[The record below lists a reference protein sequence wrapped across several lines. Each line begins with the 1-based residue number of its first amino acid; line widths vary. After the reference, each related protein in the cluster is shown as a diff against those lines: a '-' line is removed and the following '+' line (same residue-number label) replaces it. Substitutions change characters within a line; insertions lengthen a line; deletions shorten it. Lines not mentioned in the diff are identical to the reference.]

1 MTDDRWA
8 RLEALFEDIADL
20 PAEQQAHRLA
30 EVRAEDPSLGRELEA
45 LLRFDQTGE
54 APLEEAV
61 HGAVASILDRDGPD
75 RSGTR
80 LGPYRIVEELGHGGM
95 GTVYLAE
102 RADEAYEARVAIK
115 LIRGGIASR
124 EQIRRFKAERQIL
137 ASLNH
142 PNIAR
147 LLDGGTTPDGLPFVV
162 MELIEGEP
170 IDQYCDRLRLSVRDR
185 IHLFRSVCDA
195 VAYAHRNLVVH
206 RDLKPGN
213 ILVTADGVPKLLDF
227 GIAKLVEADARAQ
240 ETRTMVA
247 MTPAYASPEQVRG
260 GAVTTATDVYALG
273 TVLYELLTGRPAH
286 RFETRTPGEIE
297 RVICQEGPERPSTA
311 VSREWTAEPGS
322 GGASPGDVGGARRV
336 DPSKLKSLLTGDLDT
351 IVMMALRKEPE
362 RRYQSVEAFSN
373 DLANYLLDLPVSA
386 RADAFGYR
394 AGKFLARNR
403 TAVVGVAAA
412 LLVVSSLVVFYTVRL
427 ANERDRARIEATKAE
442 TLSSFL
448 AGLFAIEDRDPVAG
462 AAVTAREL
470 LDKGVETVSVLDDPE
485 VKGDLL
491 FSMAIAYDNLGL
503 YDQAT
508 PLFEESEQISI
519 EVLGPD
525 AVETAAVRTALANNL
540 FERGDYEAADS
551 IYQGAIPLFVD
562 EPTQYAATLSNR
574 GRALSR
580 LGRTAE
586 ARTAYEQ
593 ALALQDDLEG
603 DRRPSRAVILTLL
616 GQVALD
622 EDDRD
627 GAEDYARQAVAIE
640 RELDAEGLG
649 TLSVSL
655 QSLGAILVSQRKLDE
670 AEVALRESLD
680 LDEARMGPNHPA
692 LGPTLTE
699 LSRIR
704 LLQGDPEGALP
715 YQRRAVEIG
724 RARGEDHADVAYD
737 LVSLAQVLNSAGE
750 SAEAE
755 SVAREAV
762 RMSRATDGPES
773 PFLAR
778 AILTLGV
785 VLEGRNDPRAALE
798 ALDQAVGIA
807 EGALPPGHSFTANLH
822 MNRGR
827 IRAASGDRSGAEVDL
842 LSAYEVHR
850 ETFGETDPR
859 TLRIAE
865 SLSELYLEWGRGDDA
880 ERWRETARDQG
891 L

>member
-8 RLEALFEDIADL
+8 RLEALFEELADL
-20 PAEQQAHRLA
+20 PDEQRAERLA
-30 EVRAEDPSLGRELEA
+30 EVRLDDASLADEVEG
-45 LLRFDQTGE
+45 LLRFDRTGE

-61 HGAVASILDRDGPD
+61 QGAVATILDRDGPD
-75 RSGTR
+75 RAGTR
-80 LGPYRIVEELGHGGM
+80 LGPYRIVGELGHGGM

-102 RADEAYEARVAIK
+102 RDDDTYEARVAIK
-115 LIRGGIASR
+115 LIRGGIASK

-170 IDQYCDRLRLSVRDR
+170 IDEYCDRLRLSVRDR

-213 ILVTADGVPKLLDF
+213 ILVTAEGVPKLLDF
-227 GIAKLVEADARAQ
+227 GIAKLVEPDARAP

-260 GAVTTATDVYALG
+260 DAVTTATDVYALG

-286 RFETRTPGEIE
+286 RFGTGTPGEIE

-311 VSREWTAEPGS
+311 VSREWTAAHDD
-322 GGASPGDVGGARRV
+322 GGPSAADVGGARRV
-336 DPSKLKSLLTGDLDT
+336 DASKLRSLLTGDLDT

-373 DLANYLLDLPVSA
+373 DLANYILDLPVSA

-394 AGKFLARNR
+394 ARKFLARNR
-403 TAVVGVAAA
+403 TAVGGVAAA
-412 LLVVSSLVVFYTVRL
+412 LLVVSSLVVFYTLRL

-442 TLSSFL
+442 TLSNFL
-448 AGLFAIEDRDPVAG
+448 TGLFAIEDRNPVAG

-470 LDKGVETVSVLDDPE
+470 LDQGVETVSVLDDPE

-491 FSMAIAYDNLGL
+491 FSMATAYDNLGL
-503 YDQAT
+503 YDRAT
-508 PLFEESEQISI
+508 PLFEESE
-519 EVLGPD
+519 ELAVALAGPD
-525 AVETAAVRTALANNL
+525 AAETAAVRAALANNL

-551 IYQGAIPLFVD
+551 IFRDAIPVF
-562 EPTQYAATLSNR
+562 ENHPMQFAASLSNR
-574 GRALSR
+574 GRALAR

-586 ARTAYEQ
+586 ARESYEQ
-593 ALALQDDLEG
+593 ALALQDQLEG
-603 DRRPSRAVILTLL
+603 DRRPSRGVILTLL

-627 GAEDYARQAVAIE
+627 GAETYARQAVAIE
-640 RELDAEGLG
+640 RELDAEGEG

-670 AEVALRESLD
+670 AEAVLRESLE
-680 LDEARMGPNHPA
+680 LDEVRMGADHPT

-704 LLQGDPEGALP
+704 LLQSDPAGALP
-715 YQRRAVEIG
+715 YQRRAVDIG
-724 RARGEDHADVAYD
+724 LARGEDHADVAYD
-737 LVSLAQVLNSAGE
+737 LVSLAQVLDAAGE
-750 SAEAE
+750 VDEAE
-755 SVAREAV
+755 TTAREAV
-762 RMSRATDGPES
+762 RMSRATDGPSS

-785 VLEGRNDPRAALE
+785 VLASRDQ
-798 ALDQAVGIA
+798 LDQALVALDEAVAIA
-807 EGALPPGHSFTANLH
+807 EAALPAGHSFTANLH

-827 IRAASGDRSGAEVDL
+827 VRAESGNRTGAESDFIA
-842 LSAYEVHR
+842 AYDVHR
-850 ETFGETDPR
+850 DTFGGQDPR
-859 TLRIAE
+859 TLRIAR
-865 SLSELYLEWGRGDDA
+865 SLAELYEGWGRGEDA
-880 ERWRETARDQG
+880 GRWKQLAG
-891 L
+891 G